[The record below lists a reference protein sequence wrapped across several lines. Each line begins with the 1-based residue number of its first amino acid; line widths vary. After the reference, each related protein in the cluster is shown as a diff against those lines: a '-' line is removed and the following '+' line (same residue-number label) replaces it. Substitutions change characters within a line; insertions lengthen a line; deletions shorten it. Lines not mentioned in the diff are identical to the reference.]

1 MARPVL
7 LNVSILLLL
16 LTSAGL
22 QSTTAWPYPED
33 LPDKKSELN
42 DIQEE
47 ATAEELMDEEAAA
60 AEVEDES
67 TKMEEQLSEKDTGG
81 EDTPNV
87 AVDYSGL
94 SQERAAE
101 ISQAG

>member
-22 QSTTAWPYPED
+22 QSTSAWPYPED
-33 LPDKKSELN
+33 LPEKKSELN

-47 ATAEELMDEEAAA
+47 ATAEELMDEEAAV

-67 TKMEEQLSEKDTGG
+67 TEMEEQLAAKDAI
-81 EDTPNV
+81 EDTANV
-87 AVDYSGL
+87 AVDYNGL

>member
-1 MARPVL
+1 M
-7 LNVSILLLL
+7 
-16 LTSAGL
+16 
-22 QSTTAWPYPED
+22 PE
-33 LPDKKSELN
+33 KKSELN

-47 ATAEELMDEEAAA
+47 ATAEELMDEEAAI

-67 TKMEEQLSEKDTGG
+67 TKMEEQLAAKDAI
-81 EDTPNV
+81 EDTANV
-87 AVDYSGL
+87 AVDYNGL